1 MSYGE
6 CEWHDRQVPVPAISA
21 SSSSSREAKPKVSY
35 GVPDMVDRSVEGCL
49 DDAIQAAKVGMETA
63 QGTLTGQEPV
73 VPGAE
78 EVATP
83 ADPMADDPID
93 AVDAVDD
100 VEVDVD
106 IEEPA
111 SNSLGRARR

>member
-1 MSYGE
+1 
-6 CEWHDRQVPVPAISA
+6 
-21 SSSSSREAKPKVSY
+21 
-35 GVPDMVDRSVEGCL
+35 
-49 DDAIQAAKVGMETA
+49 
-63 QGTLTGQEPV
+63 
-73 VPGAE
+73 
-78 EVATP
+78 
-83 ADPMADDPID
+83 MADDPID